1 MFMMIGIRHGAAV
14 PYTSSGQLAA
24 CTERAINTSRIFRM
38 VSMVPIAK
46 FKSSNSHAATGART
60 LGFSRQ
66 SLRVVRTVSRSKGFA
81 MTPQTCFSRT
91 STRAL

>member
-24 CTERAINTSRIFRM
+24 CTETAINTSRIFRM

-46 FKSSNSHAATGART
+46 FKSS
-60 LGFSRQ
+60 
-66 SLRVVRTVSRSKGFA
+66 
-81 MTPQTCFSRT
+81 
-91 STRAL
+91 